1 MTGPVRLEHAKLVA
15 VLQQQA
21 AHRLHQLV
29 LVPRLIVLPALPWIL
44 PGVRTTL
51 AFVAF
56 VALPLPFGWQWFL
69 EPILLHRC
77 CRFRKCD
84 PKELSDL
91 FVHITMS
98 IIMTM
103 LMMVMMVMVMMVVV
117 VVIITTY
124 LYHRRRH
131 GCHQQHH
138 DRHIRQQQQQHHHH
152 LKQTHLQQ

>member
-56 VALPLPFGWQWFL
+56 VALPLPFGWWFL

-84 PKELSDL
+84 PYNYD
-91 FVHITMS
+91 
-98 IIMTM
+98 
-103 LMMVMMVMVMMVVV
+103 
-117 VVIITTY
+117 Y
-124 LYHRRRH
+124 ADDGDGDDGGGGGDYHYISLPSSPSRLPPAAAPPPFETDAPSAVSTGRGKKR
-131 GCHQQHH
+131 
-138 DRHIRQQQQQHHHH
+138 
-152 LKQTHLQQ
+152 